1 MRGVEKAKLYIDF
14 KPKLVYNFIYA
25 RKGRPRK
32 GPLLLLLILLNFDK
46 KLLIFNAIRAS
57 IELHI
62 KKDGETMK
70 KETVI
75 IFTKFLLD
83 FMYFAGIAVTVLLS
97 VPGLMERVMALFG
110 FQGFEGRY
118 TEIIIIYFVLG
129 ILAVLILGELRK
141 MFRTVLKED
150 CFVKDNVVSLQ
161 RMGTYSFVIAV
172 ICLLRTVL
180 YMTIAMLV
188 LVLVFVIA
196 GLFSKVLAFV
206 FDKAVE
212 YKLENDLTI

>member
-1 MRGVEKAKLYIDF
+1 
-14 KPKLVYNFIYA
+14 
-25 RKGRPRK
+25 
-32 GPLLLLLILLNFDK
+32 
-46 KLLIFNAIRAS
+46 
-57 IELHI
+57 
-62 KKDGETMK
+62 MK
-70 KETVI
+70 KENVI
-75 IFTKFLLD
+75 IFTKYLLD
-83 FMYFAGIAVTVLLS
+83 IMYFGGIAVTALLPF
-97 VPGLMERVMALFG
+97 PGLLQRIAEF
-110 FQGFEGRY
+110 FDFHDFEGRY
-118 TEIIIIYFVLG
+118 AEIIMIYFVLG

-161 RMGTYSFVIAV
+161 RMGTYSFVIAAV
-172 ICLLRTVL
+172 CLLRTVL

-188 LVLVFVIA
+188 LVLVFIIA

>member
-1 MRGVEKAKLYIDF
+1 
-14 KPKLVYNFIYA
+14 
-25 RKGRPRK
+25 
-32 GPLLLLLILLNFDK
+32 
-46 KLLIFNAIRAS
+46 
-57 IELHI
+57 
-62 KKDGETMK
+62 
-70 KETVI
+70 
-75 IFTKFLLD
+75 
-83 FMYFAGIAVTVLLS
+83 MYFAGIVVTVLLPF
-97 VPGLMERVMALFG
+97 PGLVQRVAEFLDFHDY
-110 FQGFEGRY
+110 EGHY
-118 TEIIIIYFVLG
+118 AEIIVIYFVLG

-141 MFRTVLKED
+141 MFRTVLADD

-188 LVLVFVIA
+188 LVLVFIIA

-206 FDKAVE
+206 FDRAVE

>member
-1 MRGVEKAKLYIDF
+1 
-14 KPKLVYNFIYA
+14 
-25 RKGRPRK
+25 
-32 GPLLLLLILLNFDK
+32 
-46 KLLIFNAIRAS
+46 
-57 IELHI
+57 
-62 KKDGETMK
+62 MK

-75 IFTKFLLD
+75 ILTKYLLD
-83 FMYFAGIAVTVLLS
+83 FMYFAGIVVTVL
-97 VPGLMERVMALFG
+97 VPFPGLVKKLMVLWG
-110 FQGFEGRY
+110 LHGFEGRHA
-118 TEIIIIYFVLG
+118 EIIVIYFVLG

-141 MFRTVLKED
+141 MFRTVLQED

-161 RMGTYSFVIAV
+161 RMGTYSFMIAV

-188 LVLVFVIA
+188 LVLVFIIA

-206 FDKAVE
+206 FDRAVE

>member
-1 MRGVEKAKLYIDF
+1 
-14 KPKLVYNFIYA
+14 
-25 RKGRPRK
+25 
-32 GPLLLLLILLNFDK
+32 
-46 KLLIFNAIRAS
+46 
-57 IELHI
+57 
-62 KKDGETMK
+62 MK

-75 IFTKFLLD
+75 IFTKYLLD
-83 FMYFAGIAVTVLLS
+83 FMYFAGIAVTVLLP
-97 VPGLMERVMALFG
+97 VPGLVQRVAAFLDFHD
-110 FQGFEGRY
+110 FEGRY
-118 TEIIIIYFVLG
+118 TEIIMIYFILG

-141 MFRTVLKED
+141 MFRTDLKDD
-150 CFVKDNVVSLQ
+150 CFVKENVVSLQ

-188 LVLVFVIA
+188 LVLVFIIA

-206 FDKAVE
+206 FDRAVE

>member
-97 VPGLMERVMALFG
+97 VYRP
-110 FQGFEGRY
+110 
-118 TEIIIIYFVLG
+118 
-129 ILAVLILGELRK
+129 
-141 MFRTVLKED
+141 
-150 CFVKDNVVSLQ
+150 
-161 RMGTYSFVIAV
+161 
-172 ICLLRTVL
+172 
-180 YMTIAMLV
+180 
-188 LVLVFVIA
+188 
-196 GLFSKVLAFV
+196 SKP
-206 FDKAVE
+206 
-212 YKLENDLTI
+212 